1 MAAGLTPPVES
12 VPPASGL
19 AAESLTGV
27 SSPRP
32 AVEWLTLSEHSSSAP
47 IPLTGAQAS
56 ALNGAGGGR
65 YLSVEPAELS
75 GHWQVSARNY
85 VGSILVDGIQVL
97 VRPKIPL
104 QNLFLLLEVGLR
116 EQDWRDEAALY
127 EKSLDLLPA
136 LVSFFARAAETTLA
150 RGLYHSYR
158 EQRDRLVAL
167 RGRVDVARQFT
178 QPGGAIPVAC
188 RFTEFTADL
197 LENSYLKA
205 AVSRSLRVPGVQPA
219 DRHRLM
225 RHLVALED
233 VADVTHR
240 PSDFDDVTFTRLN
253 EHYRPALRLAR
264 LVLEN
269 LTLQDAFG
277 EVTASSF
284 MLDMNDLFERFVTER
299 LQRALRGRLEVNS
312 QHGDRL
318 DEEGAVAIRPD
329 LVFRSGGATRFVAD
343 VKYKLTD
350 DTAAGRNAD
359 YYQLLAYT
367 IALDLPE
374 GVLIYCLDANRA
386 NRSDSDGASAATSRP
401 ESSMPAEGTP
411 DDSLPGLRSIRVR
424 NVGKVLHTYALDMSG
439 TADDVA
445 RNLGRLADWIE
456 DRASTTV
463 MPPPRHSASPS
474 SRTRA
479 GRT

>member
-1 MAAGLTPPVES
+1 
-12 VPPASGL
+12 
-19 AAESLTGV
+19 
-27 SSPRP
+27 
-32 AVEWLTLSEHSSSAP
+32 
-47 IPLTGAQAS
+47 
-56 ALNGAGGGR
+56 
-65 YLSVEPAELS
+65 VEPAELS

>member
-1 MAAGLTPPVES
+1 
-12 VPPASGL
+12 
-19 AAESLTGV
+19 
-27 SSPRP
+27 
-32 AVEWLTLSEHSSSAP
+32 
-47 IPLTGAQAS
+47 
-56 ALNGAGGGR
+56 
-65 YLSVEPAELS
+65 VEPAELS

-136 LVSFFARAAETTLA
+136 LVSFFARTAETTLA

-284 MLDMNDLFERFVTER
+284 MLDMNELFERFVTER
-299 LQRALRGRLEVNS
+299 LRRALRGRLV
-312 QHGDRL
+312 
-318 DEEGAVAIRPD
+318 
-329 LVFRSGGATRFVAD
+329 GGASHKENVAAM
-343 VKYKLTD
+343 TPPFP
-350 DTAAGRNAD
+350 AA
-359 YYQLLAYT
+359 
-367 IALDLPE
+367 
-374 GVLIYCLDANRA
+374 
-386 NRSDSDGASAATSRP
+386 ASTF
-401 ESSMPAEGTP
+401 SSVVVRHTGT
-411 DDSLPGLRSIRVR
+411 
-424 NVGKVLHTYALDMSG
+424 VLHTYALDLSG
-439 TADDVA
+439 TPAEVGKSVND
-445 RNLGRLADWIE
+445 LADWIGR
-456 DRASTTV
+456 RAE
-463 MPPPRHSASPS
+463 PPGLVARPGVSA
-474 SRTRA
+474 A
-479 GRT
+479 